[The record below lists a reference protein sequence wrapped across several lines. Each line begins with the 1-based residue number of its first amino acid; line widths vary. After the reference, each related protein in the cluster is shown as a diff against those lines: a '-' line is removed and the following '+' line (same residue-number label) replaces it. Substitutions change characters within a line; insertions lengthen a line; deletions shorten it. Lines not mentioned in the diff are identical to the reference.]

1 MDTEEAER
9 KRGVTIDINVKNI
22 EMEDSIIT
30 LIDAPGHRDFV
41 PNMMSGAA
49 EADAA
54 ILVIDGTPN
63 AFKAGFKK
71 SHSSK
76 DDRCGQTIEH
86 I

>member
-63 AFKAGFKK
+63 AFKAGFKI